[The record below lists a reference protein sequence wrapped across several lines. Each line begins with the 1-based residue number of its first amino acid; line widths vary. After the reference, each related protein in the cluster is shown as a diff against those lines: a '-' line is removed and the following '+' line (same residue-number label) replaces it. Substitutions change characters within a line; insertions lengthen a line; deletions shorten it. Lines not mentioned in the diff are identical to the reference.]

1 MVSRL
6 RYIGAVQQRAS
17 RTPVRAD
24 GNRGSVGAHRI
35 HMLSSVFDCLAFKG
49 EGTGDGDENSLGT
62 VNRFGNDF
70 CNPRGILCQSN
81 LVLISSYS
89 RHRNIIPSAAPGS
102 SAGSPGPQSPR
113 VPEDCNRKCPVCKIQ
128 SFLAADHG
136 RLRCTDLAILL
147 CKISQCSWRVV
158 QFPSSSTFR
167 PHLTITWCLMD

>member
-1 MVSRL
+1 M
-6 RYIGAVQQRAS
+6 
-17 RTPVRAD
+17 
-24 GNRGSVGAHRI
+24 
-35 HMLSSVFDCLAFKG
+35 
-49 EGTGDGDENSLGT
+49 
-62 VNRFGNDF
+62 
-70 CNPRGILCQSN
+70 
-81 LVLISSYS
+81 ISSYS

-167 PHLTITWCLMD
+167 ATPHDHLVPDGLMVLQDGKPTTIAEQTQGRRNSQTRRLEGSCPLDGCSSIHGRPTIEA